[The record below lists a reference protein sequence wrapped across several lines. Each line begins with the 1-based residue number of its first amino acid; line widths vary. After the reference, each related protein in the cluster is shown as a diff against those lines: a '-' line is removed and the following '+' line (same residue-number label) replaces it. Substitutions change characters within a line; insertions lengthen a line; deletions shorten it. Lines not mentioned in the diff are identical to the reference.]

1 MCRRGRPRGQGR
13 PRGLHLWSGLGKIDC
28 NRYSIAIFLTFFQS
42 NTPDPLLFG
51 MSIEYAVFFSFFQV
65 KTIFD
70 FFFFQSSQI
79 AAKRKKFA
87 IQFNVSKLISGE

>member
-1 MCRRGRPRGQGR
+1 
-13 PRGLHLWSGLGKIDC
+13 
-28 NRYSIAIFLTFFQS
+28 
-42 NTPDPLLFG
+42 

-70 FFFFQSSQI
+70 FFFQSSQI

-87 IQFNVSKLISGE
+87 IHFNVSKLISGE

>member
-1 MCRRGRPRGQGR
+1 MISDLPSYDMFVPQQVPLWKNFDDVISCDLWFRP
-13 PRGLHLWSGLGKIDC
+13 GLGKIDC

-70 FFFFQSSQI
+70 FFFRV
-79 AAKRKKFA
+79 AK
-87 IQFNVSKLISGE
+87 

>member
-1 MCRRGRPRGQGR
+1 MYP
-13 PRGLHLWSGLGKIDC
+13 GLGKIDC

-70 FFFFQSSQI
+70 FFFQSSQI
-79 AAKRKKFA
+79 AK
-87 IQFNVSKLISGE
+87 

>member
-1 MCRRGRPRGQGR
+1 MRQNHN
-13 PRGLHLWSGLGKIDC
+13 LNTGLGKIDC

-70 FFFFQSSQI
+70 FFFQSSQI

>member
-1 MCRRGRPRGQGR
+1 MKFGQQFEIIE
-13 PRGLHLWSGLGKIDC
+13 LYAGLGKIDY

-70 FFFFQSSQI
+70 FFFRKLCNS
-79 AAKRKKFA
+79 KRANTPKRIINYLYKR
-87 IQFNVSKLISGE
+87 SCISDTVE

>member
-1 MCRRGRPRGQGR
+1 MLSNGQW
-13 PRGLHLWSGLGKIDC
+13 PIAGLGKIDY

-70 FFFFQSSQI
+70 FFFSESYAPANEQTLRRGLLINF
-79 AAKRKKFA
+79 
-87 IQFNVSKLISGE
+87 ISGVVFPIQLSDF

>member
-1 MCRRGRPRGQGR
+1 MLKILVNNFLVLLSLR
-13 PRGLHLWSGLGKIDC
+13 SGLGKIDY

-70 FFFFQSSQI
+70 FFFQKAMQ
-79 AAKRKKFA
+79 
-87 IQFNVSKLISGE
+87 QQTSKHYEEDY